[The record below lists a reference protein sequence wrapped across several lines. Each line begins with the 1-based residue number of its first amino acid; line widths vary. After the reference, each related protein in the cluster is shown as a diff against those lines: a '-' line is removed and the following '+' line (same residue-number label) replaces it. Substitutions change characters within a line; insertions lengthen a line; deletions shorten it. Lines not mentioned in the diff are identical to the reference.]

1 MPQDSPFPQ
10 CANGKE
16 SPRAAP
22 IAKPPMETPLQI
34 AFDKGTLILQHVPEA
49 LHAHL
54 AELRWDERTLTYRAP
69 AYRYRQI
76 VSQLLAH
83 NIPYQDNARQF
94 TVEPFALQKTLPPYP
109 YQMEA
114 IDAWHANGKRG
125 VISLPTG
132 AGKTYIA
139 VMLIAETQRPTLVHV
154 PTIDLMHQWYAVLRE
169 YFGTEVGLYGGGY
182 HELASLTVTTYQS
195 AVMHAP
201 YYGNRFGMAIF
212 DECHHLPGQQYQYTA
227 ISSIAPFRL
236 GLTATP
242 ERTDGGET
250 RLYSLVGECCY
261 EAKVQE
267 LSGKTLS
274 PYRVVTI
281 AVEMEDTERV
291 RYEEARR
298 TYLDFLKKAHINMGA
313 GRGWQTFLWKSSQT
327 AEGREAFKAYLTQK
341 QLSFAST
348 TKQEWVWK
356 LIQRHR
362 GARMLIFTQ
371 DNTTAYQLGVRFFL
385 PVLTHQ
391 TKLKERNAFL
401 ENFRNG
407 TYSILVTSKVLNEGV
422 DVPEANVAI
431 IVSGSG
437 SVREH
442 VQRLGRIL
450 RKREGKQ
457 AVLYELISKETGEHF
472 VNKRRRQHHAYE
484 RTGSV
489 SD

>member
-1 MPQDSPFPQ
+1 M
-10 CANGKE
+10 
-16 SPRAAP
+16 AP
-22 IAKPPMETPLQI
+22 LKIN
-34 AFDKGTLILQHVPEA
+34 FDKGTLILQNVPEA
-49 LHAHL
+49 LQPQL
-54 AELRWDERTLTYRAP
+54 ADIRWDARTLTFRAP

-76 VSQLLAH
+76 ISQLRAH
-83 NIPYQDNARQF
+83 DISYQDTARQF
-94 TVEPFALQKTLPPYP
+94 TVEPFTHQKVISPYP
-109 YQMEA
+109 YQTEA

-125 VISLPTG
+125 VVSLPTG
-132 AGKTYIA
+132 AGKT
-139 VMLIAETQRPTLVHV
+139 LIAILLIADTQRPTLVHV
-154 PTIDLMHQWYAVLRE
+154 PTIDLMHQWYAVLTE
-169 YFGTEVGLYGGGY
+169 HFGQTVGLYGGGY
-182 HELASLTVTTYQS
+182 HELETLTVTTYQS

-201 YYGNRFGMAIF
+201 YYGNRFGFAIF
-212 DECHHLPGQQYQYTA
+212 DECHHLPGEQYQYSA
-227 ISSIAPFRL
+227 LSSIAPFRL

-242 ERTDGGET
+242 ERVDGKET
-250 RLYSLVGECCY
+250 RLYALVGGCCY
-261 EAKVQE
+261 EAKVHE

-274 PYRVVTI
+274 RYRVVTI

-298 TYLDFLKKAHINMGA
+298 TYLAFLKQVGINMGTP
-313 GRGWQTFLWKSSQT
+313 RGWHTFLWKASQT
-327 AEGREAFKAYLTQK
+327 DEGRAAFRAYLVQK

-356 LIQRHR
+356 LLQRHR
-362 GARMLIFTQ
+362 GDRILIFTQ
-371 DNTTAYQLGVRFFL
+371 DNNTAYQLGTRFFL

-401 ENFRNG
+401 DRFRDG

-457 AVLYELISKETGEHF
+457 AVLYELISKQTGEHF
-472 VNKRRRQHHAYE
+472 VNKRRRQHHAYQP
-484 RTGSV
+484 R
-489 SD
+489 

>member
-1 MPQDSPFPQ
+1 
-10 CANGKE
+10 
-16 SPRAAP
+16 
-22 IAKPPMETPLQI
+22 METPLKI
-34 AFDKGTLILQHVPEA
+34 DFDKGTLILQNVPESLQA
-49 LHAHL
+49 RLSDI
-54 AELRWDERTLTYRAP
+54 RWDERTLTFRAP
-69 AYRYRQI
+69 AYRYRHI
-76 VSQLLAH
+76 VSQLRSH
-83 NIPYQDNARQF
+83 DIPYQDTARQF
-94 TVEPFALQKTLPPYP
+94 SVEPFIHQQTMSPYT
-109 YQMEA
+109 YQTEA

-125 VISLPTG
+125 VVTLPTG
-132 AGKTYIA
+132 AGKTFIA
-139 VMLIAETQRPTLVHV
+139 VLLIADTQRPTLVHV
-154 PTIDLMHQWYAVLRE
+154 PTIDLMHQWYTVLKE
-169 YFGTEVGLYGGGY
+169 HFGQEVGLYGGGY
-182 HELASLTVTTYQS
+182 HELRDLTVTTYQS

-201 YYGNRFGMAIF
+201 HYGNRFGFVIF
-212 DECHHLPGQQYQYTA
+212 DECHHLPSDQYQYAA

-242 ERTDGGET
+242 ERVDGKES
-250 RLYSLVGECCY
+250 RLYALVGEPCY
-261 EAKVQE
+261 EVKVQE

-274 PYRVVTI
+274 AYRVATI

-298 TYLDFLKKAHINMGA
+298 IYLNFLKQERINMGTP
-313 GRGWQTFLWKSSQT
+313 RGWHNFLWKASRT
-327 AEGREAFKAYLTQK
+327 DEGRAAFKAYLAQK

-362 GARMLIFTQ
+362 GDRILIFTQ
-371 DNTTAYQLGVRFFL
+371 DNDTAYQLGTRFFL

-391 TKLKERNAFL
+391 TKLKERSDFL
-401 ENFRNG
+401 NKFRDG

-422 DVPEANVAI
+422 DVPEANVGI

-457 AVLYELISKETGEHF
+457 AVLYELISKQTGEHF
-472 VNKRRRQHHAYE
+472 VNKRRRQHHAYAKK
-484 RTGSV
+484 
-489 SD
+489 